1 MIVSDQRSNVVP
13 PSLKPHRPRGY
24 VFHQSHLQ
32 AKSAQVQTEPLR
44 HPKQH
49 PYSKYHHQQML
60 PTQPL
65 DHNGAN
71 QLLQQHQSHVVQAA
85 HNSHYPG
92 TAYSSLNSNGPAT
105 MTQSHAQNMAH
116 RQMQQSIPQ
125 NVAQYRN
132 EVGSYQD
139 DVRVIVPKLVPVY
152 AVVSPPPQQVHD
164 PRSPVMSMPTQVSPH
179 ADSVSRGPTLTS
191 DTTNQRVT
199 FSIESDSAR
208 LGTTAVYNQPTICTT
223 KPYAVV
229 NAIPTRT
236 TVSHKTMMSLPV
248 ASSPSSLKNP
258 PPSKSVND
266 DNSCSSLQERQF
278 LVDHCGDSITT
289 HERMQVLAMMREE
302 ATSDLTQRLQ
312 SFSDKYKDFDT
323 LTANELMGIFHSALQ
338 KFQTS
343 SKMYDSYKVKK
354 SILDKIP
361 PPNVQ
366 VCSIAGGQ
374 SQLQVQRRG
383 YSDSAP
389 VISSNQMSCSKS
401 IPMLRS
407 ELTSSSIHSR
417 PISNRTHQVHTT
429 GVFVPPSGSGGIRE
443 GKQQQQP
450 LGESRVRLQASSAVT
465 KSAMPFQAAIRK
477 NVTPSFSSPAHPGSV
492 IINNNRPAEKRR
504 RKPEAPTNIN
514 QIRSMFAQ
522 NNPEKNSVS
531 QNEGQKSSSD
541 PKRTCDRCGKHATFL
556 CSGCHKIW
564 YCGKD
569 CQVIILTND

>member
-1 MIVSDQRSNVVP
+1 MSDQRSNAVP
-13 PSLKPHRPRGY
+13 PSLKPNRPREY

-32 AKSAQVQTEPLR
+32 MKAAQVQTEPLR

-49 PYSKYHHQQML
+49 PYSKYHHPML

-65 DHNGAN
+65 DHNEPN
-71 QLLQQHQSHVVQAA
+71 QLLQQHQSHVIQAA
-85 HNSHYPG
+85 HSHYPG
-92 TAYSSLNSNGPAT
+92 TYSSLNSNGPAT
-105 MTQSHAQNMAH
+105 MTQPHVQNMTH

-125 NVAQYRN
+125 NVVQYRN

-139 DVRVIVPKLVPVY
+139 DVRVVAPKLVPVY
-152 AVVSPPPQQVHD
+152 AVVSPPPPQQQVHN

-179 ADSVSRGPTLTS
+179 ADSVSVIRAPTLTS
-191 DTTNQRVT
+191 DTTNQR
-199 FSIESDSAR
+199 IINIDADR

-236 TVSHKTMMSLPV
+236 TMSHRTMSLPV

-266 DNSCSSLQERQF
+266 DSSCSSLQERQF
-278 LVDHCGDSITT
+278 QVDRFGDSISM

-302 ATSDLTQRLQ
+302 AASDLTQRLQ

-323 LTANELMGIFHSALQ
+323 LTANELMGIFHSALK

-343 SKMYDSYKVKK
+343 SKMYDSYNTKK
-354 SILDKIP
+354 CTIQDKIP

-366 VCSIAGGQ
+366 VCATACGQ
-374 SQLQVQRRG
+374 SQIQVQRRQ

-389 VISSNQMSCSKS
+389 VISSNHSKS

-407 ELTSSSIHSR
+407 ELTSSVQSR

-429 GVFVPPSGSGGIRE
+429 GVFVPPSGSGGICE
-443 GKQQQQP
+443 GKQKQP
-450 LGESRVRLQASSAVT
+450 LGESRAASLQVTSAPHAS
-465 KSAMPFQAAIRK
+465 MHFQAAVRK
-477 NVTPSFSSPAHPGSV
+477 NVTESAPSFSSPTQPAGSV
-492 IINNNRPAEKRR
+492 IINSNRSAEKRR
-504 RKPEAPTNIN
+504 RKPEAPSNIN
-514 QIRSMFAQ
+514 HIRSMFAQ
-522 NNPEKNSVS
+522 NNPEKNTVS
-531 QNEGQKSSSD
+531 QNDVQNSSD
-541 PKRTCDRCGKHATFL
+541 PKRICNSCGKHATFL

-564 YCGKD
+564 YCGKE
-569 CQVIILTND
+569 CQVYN